1 MYLAKFLVTS
11 TKSFFPCK
19 ELENQ
24 MQLRIKEFTINNFIK
39 IGVKVK
45 IIQVHFIKLINT
57 SIFSISN
64 CVLNTSL
71 HWSPLVNFVKF
82 YIFLDRRAWLNIR
95 STNTTGAV
103 MHVCMLETCL
113 VLSFGT
119 EILWWRRLLQSVLQT
134 CKLAPADTHPY
145 YRNSRA

>member
-1 MYLAKFLVTS
+1 MIQLNYFKIIANIAKFLVTS

-57 SIFSISN
+57 SIFSIPN

-71 HWSPLVNFVKF
+71 H
-82 YIFLDRRAWLNIR
+82 
-95 STNTTGAV
+95 
-103 MHVCMLETCL
+103 
-113 VLSFGT
+113 
-119 EILWWRRLLQSVLQT
+119 
-134 CKLAPADTHPY
+134 
-145 YRNSRA
+145 